1 MTAANRQRAIQE
13 IDRRAIIE
21 RGIDLNT
28 ITCFNRRL
36 ARFAALL
43 PPGEA
48 PNFDDRLTK
57 MELRQWVETERE
69 FRGWLNLNKLT

>member
-13 IDRRAIIE
+13 IDRCGIIE
-21 RGIDLNT
+21 RGINLDNST
-28 ITCFNRRL
+28 RFNRRL

-48 PNFDDRLTK
+48 PNFVDHLTK
-57 MELRQWVETERE
+57 TELRQWFEIETE
-69 FRGWLNLNKLT
+69 FRTWLYLNTLT

>member
-13 IDRRAIIE
+13 IDRCGLIE
-21 RGIDLNT
+21 RGIDLDS
-28 ITCFNRRL
+28 ITRFNRRL

-48 PNFDDRLTK
+48 PNFADQLINTDLWD
-57 MELRQWVETERE
+57 WVETQTE
-69 FRGWLNLNKLT
+69 FRTWLRINKLT

>member
-13 IDRRAIIE
+13 IDRRGITE
-21 RGIDLNT
+21 RGIDLDN
-28 ITCFNRRL
+28 ITCFNRRM

-48 PNFDDRLTK
+48 PNFADHPTK
-57 MELRQWVETERE
+57 TDLREWVETESE
-69 FRGWLNLNKLT
+69 FRAWLYLNKLT